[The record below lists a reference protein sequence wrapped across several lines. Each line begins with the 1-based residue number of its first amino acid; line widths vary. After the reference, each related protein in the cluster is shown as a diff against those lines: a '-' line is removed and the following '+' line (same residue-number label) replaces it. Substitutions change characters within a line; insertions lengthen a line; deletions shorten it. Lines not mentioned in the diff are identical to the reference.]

1 MRDIGFGLNKPDK
14 ECQDDKCPFHGS
26 LKCRGKTFSGTV
38 VSSKMQKTVN
48 VEWEWKGYLKKYERY
63 EKKRRRVKAHNPQC
77 INAGEGDIVRIIECR
92 PLSKTKNF
100 VVVEILG
107 KERGFK
113 QRIEAEEESKVKKEA
128 KKDKSLDNEKAA
140 DEENQA

>member
-63 EKKRRRVKAHNPQC
+63 EKKRSRVKAHNPQC
-77 INAGEGDIVRIIECR
+77 INAGEGNIVRIIECR